1 LPDFLH
7 IAGGC
12 AVLLIWAGLVEAFFS
27 QHHEPALPYVVK
39 SLFGLAQLLFLVVF
53 MWQRSTP
60 VASLNNTAGAVEP

>member
-1 LPDFLH
+1 M
-7 IAGGC
+7 
-12 AVLLIWAGLVEAFFS
+12 LLIWAGLVEAVFS

-60 VASLNNTAGAVEP
+60 VVALNNTAGADEP